1 MKSQFLG
8 LLVSISLL
16 FTFTTL
22 FSQQQV
28 ELVTQNGSLFGTL
41 LVSEASEKRPVVL
54 IIAGSGPTDRD
65 GNQVFMNNNSLKY
78 LAEGLSDMGVASL
91 RYDKRGIGASRLA
104 GGKEEEF
111 TIDVF
116 IDDAVLWIKTLQ
128 ADSSFS
134 SVFVAGHS
142 EGSLIGMVACNK
154 IQGVSGLI
162 SIAGAG
168 RSADLILKEQ
178 LASQP
183 DIIKD
188 YSYGIIDRLKSADTV
203 SNISPLLMSLFRPSV
218 QPYLISWFKYD
229 PASEVAKI
237 SVPTLILQGTTDIQV
252 SVSDANLLKEA
263 SPSAE
268 LAILEGMDHILKAS
282 KNADSNEQFKNS
294 YANPDTRIMLEPVTK
309 IVDFIKRV
317 NANKP

>member
-1 MKSQFLG
+1 MKQQLLG
-8 LLVSISLL
+8 VLFSVSML

-28 ELVTQNGSLFGTL
+28 ELVTEKGSLFGTL
-41 LVSEASEKRPVVL
+41 KIPEVNEKCPVVL

-104 GGKEEEF
+104 GGKEEDF

-128 ADSSFS
+128 ANSSFS

-142 EGSLIGMVACNK
+142 EGSLIGMVAGNK

-188 YSYGIIDRLKSADTV
+188 YSY
-203 SNISPLLMSLFRPSV
+203 
-218 QPYLISWFKYD
+218 
-229 PASEVAKI
+229 
-237 SVPTLILQGTTDIQV
+237 
-252 SVSDANLLKEA
+252 
-263 SPSAE
+263 
-268 LAILEGMDHILKAS
+268 
-282 KNADSNEQFKNS
+282 
-294 YANPDTRIMLEPVTK
+294 
-309 IVDFIKRV
+309 
-317 NANKP
+317 

>member
-229 PASEVAKI
+229 QAK
-237 SVPTLILQGTTDIQV
+237 LQK
-252 SVSDANLLKEA
+252 S
-263 SPSAE
+263 
-268 LAILEGMDHILKAS
+268 
-282 KNADSNEQFKNS
+282 QFQH
-294 YANPDTRIMLEPVTK
+294 
-309 IVDFIKRV
+309 
-317 NANKP
+317 